1 MGKVEAETRTKRRKR
16 DLRSIILATVA
27 IAGILAIAAVAPNTV
42 RLLKATDIDAR
53 LRYKTKRV
61 LGRLKQKGEI
71 EFVEQNGQKFV
82 RLTER
87 GEQTLA
93 MNAEKLKILNAK
105 PKKWDGQYRL
115 VMFDI
120 PEKRKR
126 TRDLLRREMHE
137 VGFLRIQ
144 DSAWLYPYDCE
155 EFVALLKADL
165 HLGKDVLYA
174 VVDSIENDTWIRKH
188 FNLPVAQ

>member
-137 VGFLRIQ
+137 VGFLR
-144 DSAWLYPYDCE
+144 
-155 EFVALLKADL
+155 
-165 HLGKDVLYA
+165 
-174 VVDSIENDTWIRKH
+174 RKRSRVRLR
-188 FNLPVAQ
+188 FSGISNITNR